1 LLFIPLSD
9 DNPLKFLRYQWVT
22 VGIIAA
28 NVLVFIL
35 QLSGL
40 GLAAGTSFAVVPA
53 ELVEVG
59 IGAGAAH
66 GPYDTIPV
74 PEVATLVT
82 YMFLHADVVHL
93 ASNMMFLWVFGDN
106 VEDAMG
112 HVRYLAFYLLCG
124 IAGALAQTAM
134 EPQSQLPL
142 IGASGAVAGTI
153 AAYLILHPRVLVW
166 VLAFRIIPLRVTA
179 TWILGLW
186 IATQLFMVL
195 INRGDYVAWWAH
207 IGGALAGGVLVVWL
221 RRPTI
226 ALFDRGAAP
235 SQERDAWWRA
245 YRAGL
250 LHRGLLRLRNPVRW
264 ARALARYV
272 RASGNRLLRWTG
284 ARVQG
289 LYAAS
294 TRASSAG
301 ARQSQ
306 AQAGAEAERPG
317 TQARAPARRKTVDIL
332 AFEPRGEDFALV
344 RLNAD
349 GSRSEIV
356 LTTANV
362 VHLGLLAPGFSRQV
376 LTDKLGKQPGLVA
389 AVVRSGAMN
398 ANLRFIEVLLTI
410 LERGGARLDF
420 STTERRARALATRLV
435 ERADRIA
442 STPTKAAKDPR

>member
-22 VGIIAA
+22 VGIIAT

-59 IGAGAAH
+59 IVSGAAH

-74 PEVATLVT
+74 PEAATLVT

-112 HVRYLAFYLLCG
+112 HVRYLVFYLLCG

-186 IATQLFMVL
+186 IATQVFMVL

-207 IGGALAGGVLVVWL
+207 IGGALAGAVLVVWL
-221 RRPTI
+221 RRPTV

-235 SQERDAWWRA
+235 NPERDAWWRA

-272 RASGNRLLRWTG
+272 RASSNRLWRWAS
-284 ARVQG
+284 ARVAD
-289 LYAAS
+289 LH
-294 TRASSAG
+294 RAWSARATLAG
-301 ARQSQ
+301 AGQ
-306 AQAGAEAERPG
+306 AAEAEVARPG
-317 TQARAPARRKTVDIL
+317 TQTRRKTADVL
-332 AFEPRGEDFALV
+332 AFEPRGENFALV
-344 RLNAD
+344 RLKAD

-376 LTDKLGKQPGLVA
+376 LTDKLGKQPGVVA
-389 AVVRSGAMN
+389 AIVRSGAMN

-410 LERGGARLDF
+410 LDRGGARLDL
-420 STTERRARALATRLV
+420 STTERRTRALASRLM

-442 STPTKAAKDPR
+442 NTPTKPAKDPQ